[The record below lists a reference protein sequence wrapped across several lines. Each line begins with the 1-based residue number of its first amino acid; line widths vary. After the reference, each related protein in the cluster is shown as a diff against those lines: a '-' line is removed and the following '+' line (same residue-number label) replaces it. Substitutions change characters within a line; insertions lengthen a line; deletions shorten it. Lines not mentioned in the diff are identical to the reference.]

1 MNTTFF
7 YDPVFLEHDTGDH
20 PECAERLR
28 RVVAHLREKGAGDFA
43 PITPRKAKIEDLAGV
58 HDPAYLDGLEETC
71 RKGGFLDVDTAVS
84 SCSFDAALSAAG
96 AVLDCAD
103 ALCSGDASS
112 VFALVR
118 PPGHHARPS
127 TAMGFCLI
135 NNVAVATDYL
145 KKKGIDRILIIDFDV
160 HHGNGTQEIF
170 YSDGSVFFLSL
181 HRFPFYPGSGGR
193 DERGSGRGTE
203 KNLNVPCAFGTPP
216 EETVRTFRAA
226 VDNAAASHEPEV
238 LVVSA
243 GFDAYLHDPVGGLGL
258 LPGHY
263 LTIGEVIGETA
274 DRYCGGKVLSALEG
288 GYSLTGLPLCL
299 DAYVEGLEKKQRKRR
314 PF

>member
-28 RVVAHLREKGAGDFA
+28 RIVTHLQEKAVGGFA
-43 PITPRKAKIEDLAGV
+43 PEAPRRARIEDLAGV
-58 HDPAYLDGLEETC
+58 HDRVYLDRLEDTC
-71 RKGGFLDVDTAVS
+71 RNGGFLDADTAVS
-84 SCSFDAALSAAG
+84 PRSFDAALTAAG

-103 ALCSGDASS
+103 TLCSGDASS

-118 PPGHHARPS
+118 PPGHHARPAA
-127 TAMGFCLI
+127 AMGFCLI
-135 NNVAVATDYL
+135 NNVAVAADYL
-145 KKKGIDRILIIDFDV
+145 KKKGLDRILIVDFDV

-170 YSDGSVFFLSL
+170 YRDGSVFYLSL

-193 DERGSGRGTE
+193 DENGDGKGAG
-203 KNLNVPCAFGTPP
+203 KNLNVPLAFDAPP
-216 EETVRTFRAA
+216 EETIRAFREAL
-226 VDNAAASHEPEV
+226 DSAAASHEPEI
-238 LVVSA
+238 LIVSA

-258 LPGHY
+258 LPEHY
-263 LTIGEVIGETA
+263 VAIGKAIGEA
-274 DRYCGGKVLSALEG
+274 AKRCCGGKVLSALEG

-299 DAYVEGLEKKQRKRR
+299 EAYVEGLGKVQ
-314 PF
+314 